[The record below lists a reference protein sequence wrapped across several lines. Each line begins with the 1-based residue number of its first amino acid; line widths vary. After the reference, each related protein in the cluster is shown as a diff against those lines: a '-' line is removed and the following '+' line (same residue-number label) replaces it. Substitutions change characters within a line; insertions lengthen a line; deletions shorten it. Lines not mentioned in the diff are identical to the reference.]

1 MNIARNILIL
11 AVPLCLTACGNFEWF
26 PEVDDSTAPTIA
38 ATVGGNAIFNNRTT
52 HVATLPASVVFTAN
66 EVTTI
71 YYTTNGATE
80 PTTASPSVQIT
91 TSSGASVANL
101 ITLTN
106 TILWFFGI
114 DQSNNSTAKIK
125 GTIKSP

>member
-11 AVPLCLTACGNFEWF
+11 AAPLCITACGNFEWF
-26 PEVDDSTAPTIA
+26 PEVKDSTSPTIA

-52 HVATLPASVVFTAN
+52 HVSALPASVTFTAN

-71 YYTTNGATE
+71 YYTTNGTTE
-80 PTTASPSVQIT
+80 PTTASSSIQVT
-91 TSSGASVANL
+91 SSSGATVSSL
-101 ITLTN
+101 ITVTN